1 MIGLT
6 RKSISLGCVLCLFL
20 VGGLALY
27 ACRNTAKRQPD
38 PPPTV
43 AAPDIKPHPPLHGDK
58 DQQIQVLKSA
68 ESAANSILSDIEDN
82 DFESARQ
89 HLDTLQ
95 IAAGNLPGPQL
106 SHPDISPMLGDFFQL
121 YTVQLER
128 SLNTE
133 DKASARF
140 EATVLLGVSR
150 DFLGRLQVGANPE
163 LARFVFLTREFAVWT
178 DARDLQMLQVR
189 AAAIRDAWADLRRTI
204 IQKRDAKATAEFKR
218 NEEATANFDKISEDL
233 DQASS
238 IDEFVELAP
247 RLREATDRIEEL
259 FHQ

>member
-6 RKSISLGCVLCLFL
+6 KKTISLASLVCLLL
-20 VGGLALY
+20 VGGLTLY
-27 ACRNTAKRQPD
+27 ACRNATKRSPD
-38 PPPTV
+38 VLAPAP
-43 AAPDIKPHPPLHGDK
+43 PDIKPHPPIHGDK
-58 DQQIQVLKSA
+58 DQQIQVLKGA
-68 ESAANSILSDIEDN
+68 ESAANAILSDIEEN

-95 IAAGNLPGPQL
+95 AAASNLPGPQL

-121 YTVQLER
+121 YVVQLER

-178 DARDLQMLQVR
+178 DARDLQMLQIR
-189 AAAIRDAWADLRRTI
+189 AAAIRDAWSDLRRTI
-204 IQKRDAKATAEFKR
+204 IQKRNVNAGAEGKR
-218 NEEATANFDKISEDL
+218 NEEATADFDKISEEL
-233 DQASS
+233 QQAGT
-238 IDEFVELAP
+238 IEEYAELVQP
-247 RLREATDRIEEL
+247 LREATDHIEEL

>member
-6 RKSISLGCVLCLFL
+6 RKSISLACVLSLL
-20 VGGLALY
+20 IIGGLTLY
-27 ACRNTAKRQPD
+27 ACRNNTKRQPE
-38 PPPTV
+38 P
-43 AAPDIKPHPPLHGDK
+43 AAAPAPPDIKPHPPVHGDK
-58 DQQIQVLKSA
+58 DQQIEVLKSA
-68 ESAANSILSDIEDN
+68 ESAANSILSDIEVN

-95 IAAGNLPGPQL
+95 AAAGNLPGPQL

-121 YTVQLER
+121 YVVQLER

-178 DARDLQMLQVR
+178 DARDLQMLQIR
-189 AAAIRDAWADLRRTI
+189 AGAIRDAWLDLRRTI
-204 IQKRDAKATAEFKR
+204 IQKRNAKSPADFKRNEDATAEF
-218 NEEATANFDKISEDL
+218 DKINQDL
-233 DQASS
+233 QQATT
-238 IDEFVELAP
+238 IDEFAEMVPAI
-247 RLREATDRIEEL
+247 REATDHIEEL
-259 FHQ
+259 FKQ

>member
-6 RKSISLGCVLCLFL
+6 GKSVGLCGLLCVLL
-20 VGGLALY
+20 VGGLTLY
-27 ACRNTAKRQPD
+27 ACRNNTKRAAD
-38 PPPTV
+38 PPA
-43 AAPDIKPHPPLHGDK
+43 AAPPVITPHPPVHGDK
-58 DQQIQVLKSA
+58 DQQVQVLKSA
-68 ESAANSILSDIEDN
+68 ESAANAILSDIEEN

-95 IAAGNLPGPQL
+95 AAAGNLPGPQL

-121 YTVQLER
+121 YVVQLER

-163 LARFVFLTREFAVWT
+163 LARFIFLTREFAVWT
-178 DARDLQMLQVR
+178 DARDLEMLQIR
-189 AAAIRDAWADLRRTI
+189 ANAIRDAWSDLRRTI
-204 IQKRDAKATAEFKR
+204 IQKRNANAREEFKR
-218 NEEATANFDKISEDL
+218 NEEATADFDKISEEL
-233 DQASS
+233 QQAST
-238 IDEFVELAP
+238 IEEFAELVP
-247 RLREATDRIEEL
+247 SLREATDHIEEL